1 MPLDNAVLEKCY
13 NANGR
18 RRFSFMCTP
27 CFNAASTL
35 FPFPRALN
43 MRKGGKKAQMLDVQ
57 MLNAVSD
64 ANRGSLLRGIFFCFS
79 K

>member
-1 MPLDNAVLEKCY
+1 
-13 NANGR
+13 
-18 RRFSFMCTP
+18 MCTP
-27 CFNAASTL
+27 CFNIAASTL
-35 FPFPRALN
+35 FPLPRALN
-43 MRKGGKKAQMLDVQ
+43 MRKGEKKRLKCLMFQ